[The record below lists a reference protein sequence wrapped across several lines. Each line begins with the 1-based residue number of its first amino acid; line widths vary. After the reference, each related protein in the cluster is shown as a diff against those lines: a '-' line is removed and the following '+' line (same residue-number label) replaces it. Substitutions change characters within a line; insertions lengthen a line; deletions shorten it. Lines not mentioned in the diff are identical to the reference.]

1 MARSEEKAQGMWN
14 RWLQI
19 KTENVTNYSN
29 NFQKNTNDTG
39 SEYAP
44 RGGRQGGGRRRPRMA
59 RECQDLNDAD
69 VFRQEI
75 LKEVGSRVG
84 EIQNAAL
91 PEDRV
96 RDLNDEINKLIRE
109 KEHWEKRIV
118 ELGGPDYSATTT
130 TTTKKKNTDTKT
142 SIRSGAHG
150 GERSGYKYFGMAKK
164 LPGVED
170 FERAGQE
177 LQRQRLRR
185 RTRAE
190 LLRGIDAR
198 YYGLRDEEDGVMLE
212 AERQAEMRIRETLRR
227 TTDDDDDDDDN
238 VHGDHDALVTDGEV
252 TRRERNPRRGEK
264 EEEEE
269 AEEEEEEDVDAAVH
283 KGEMDAAAMLLEKK
297 KRDLQAR
304 YASADLLRSEKDA
317 KTMLR
322 VGDAAAVE
330 ATKKKRKL

>member
-1 MARSEEKAQGMWN
+1 MARNEEKAQGMWN

-29 NFQKNTNDTG
+29 NFQRNAHDTG
-39 SEYAP
+39 SGLSS
-44 RGGRQGGGRRRPRMA
+44 RGGGGGGRRRPRLA

-96 RDLNDEINKLIRE
+96 RELNDEINKLIRE

-118 ELGGPDYSATTT
+118 ELGGPDYSVAAK
-130 TTTKKKNTDTKT
+130 TTTKKKTGEG
-142 SIRSGAHG
+142 GANG
-150 GERSGYKYFGMAKK
+150 DERSGYKYFGMAKK
-164 LPGVED
+164 LPGVEE

-212 AERQAEMRIRETLRR
+212 AERQAEMRIRELNDEDVRDDDRGAAPAAAGVAGDAMQTERISSREDDELEERR
-227 TTDDDDDDDDN
+227 T
-238 VHGDHDALVTDGEV
+238 
-252 TRRERNPRRGEK
+252 RG
-264 EEEEE
+264 
-269 AEEEEEEDVDAAVH
+269 AEEDDDVDAAVER
-283 KGEMDAAAMLLEKK
+283 GEKDAAAMLLEKK

-304 YASADLLRSEKDA
+304 YASADLQRSEKDA

-322 VGDAAAVE
+322 VGGGSSAAK
-330 ATKKKRKL
+330 ATTKKRKV